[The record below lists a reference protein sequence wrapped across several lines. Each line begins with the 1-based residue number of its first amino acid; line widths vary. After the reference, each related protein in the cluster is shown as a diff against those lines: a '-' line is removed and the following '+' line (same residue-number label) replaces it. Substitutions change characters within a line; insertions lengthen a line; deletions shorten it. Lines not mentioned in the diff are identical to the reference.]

1 MCQELQKKVDYS
13 YVLDMETADNKK
25 GLVFT
30 GFTKTLMLLHKKTN
44 RWSIISLDDESVIM
58 ELSAEVCTVIIFN

>member
-1 MCQELQKKVDYS
+1 MCQELQKKVDAA
-13 YVLDMETADNKK
+13 YVLDMETADNKR

-30 GFTKTLMLLHKKTN
+30 GFTKTLMLLHKRTN